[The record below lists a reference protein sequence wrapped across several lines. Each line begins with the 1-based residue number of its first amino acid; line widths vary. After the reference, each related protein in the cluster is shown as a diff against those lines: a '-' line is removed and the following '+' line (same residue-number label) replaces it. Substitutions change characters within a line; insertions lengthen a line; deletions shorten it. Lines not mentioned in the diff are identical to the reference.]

1 MKYLECNESGMHN
14 IYVKGWCLN
23 ARNLI
28 CHDMSLEHLYTGKSA
43 QFFRLNPRRSIS
55 KTSAAAIVQRVSSAK
70 SGRIQEKRIRESLTV
85 DGSLVQ
91 ITYVCFPIDT
101 EPSFL
106 AGSGLTE
113 THYAYL
119 LLVEAP
125 KTIAVFK
132 RNVEGLMKA
141 LAPFVLSYRYE
152 ELGGVYADSSLAFE
166 KISLS
171 TMSLARGVVRRRVLE
186 AENLADS
193 MAVAGI
199 HRSIPKNFRARSNE
213 GIHTIAPGSARIS
226 RRDTRARLEELVRWV
241 IRTGAELEI
250 GAQNYPKTFLAE
262 FCTAVPLSELPSG
275 TTPNAVLFD
284 LSDLRSIWEDSPGDF
299 EFSVMHSPRAD
310 RGHVFSEQSILS
322 LFALAEQ
329 VFQIEGDDIVYTSPR
344 NKSHI
349 VGGIRMN
356 KNTIGVRSQLLDQI
370 VIRYRGDEKKLSTYL
385 NQENKFLITFSEPA
399 YAYAERQL
407 FRDLNL
413 INSIDGLL
421 RIFEP
426 KGALASV
433 TSEKA
438 VGQSEFGTDGIFRF
452 VEDSVVSTN
461 AYLVCDDLGDEWAD
475 YIAVDTTSNPPR
487 LQFLHCKHKTESSS
501 ASDLQE
507 PIGQAVKNLSRMS
520 LGSTEFNEKAD
531 NKWNRNYSTTH
542 IARIRR
548 GKSVL
553 EVKEAFGS
561 VLGDPNTERSVV
573 LILSSISLKHVRDEF
588 ALLKASNAR
597 PHVSQLLWLLSWFVS
612 ACREH
617 GVRPHI
623 ICQP

>member
-1 MKYLECNESGMHN
+1 
-14 IYVKGWCLN
+14 
-23 ARNLI
+23 
-28 CHDMSLEHLYTGKSA
+28 MSLEHLYTGKSA
-43 QFFRLNPRRSIS
+43 QFFRRNPRRSIS
-55 KTSAAAIVQRVSSAK
+55 KASAAAIVQRVSSFK
-70 SGRIQEKRIRESLTV
+70 SGRIQEKRIREALTV
-85 DGSLVQ
+85 DGSLVHV
-91 ITYVCFPIDT
+91 TYVCFPIDT

-125 KTIAVFK
+125 ETIAVFK

-141 LAPFVLSYRYE
+141 LAPFVRSYRYE
-152 ELGGVYADSSLAFE
+152 ELGGVYADSSSAFE

-171 TMSLARGVVRRRVLE
+171 TMSLAPGVVRRRVLE

-199 HRSIPKNFRARSNE
+199 HRSIPNNFRARSNE

-226 RRDTRARLEELVRWV
+226 RRDTRARLEELIRWV
-241 IRTGAELEI
+241 MRTGAELEI

-262 FCTAVPLSELPSG
+262 FCTAVPLAELPLG
-275 TTPNAVLFD
+275 TTPNAILFD
-284 LSDLRSIWEDSPGDF
+284 LSDLRSTWEDSPGEF
-299 EFSVMHSPRAD
+299 EFSVMHSPRSD
-310 RGHVFSEQSILS
+310 RGHILSERSILS
-322 LFALAEQ
+322 LLALGEQ
-329 VFQIEGDDIVYTSPR
+329 VFQIENDDIMYTSPR

-349 VGGIRMN
+349 VGRIRMN
-356 KNTIGVRSQLLDQI
+356 KNTIAVRSLLLDQI
-370 VIRYRGDEKKLSTYL
+370 VIKYRGDEKKLSTYL
-385 NQENKFLITFSEPA
+385 NQENKFLITFSAPA
-399 YAYAERQL
+399 YAYAKRRL
-407 FRDLNL
+407 FRDLKL
-413 INSIDGLL
+413 INSIEGLL
-421 RIFEP
+421 RIFES
-426 KGALASV
+426 KDALASV

-438 VGQSEFGTDGIFRF
+438 VGQWEFGPDGIFRL
-452 VEDSVVSTN
+452 VEDSVVSPN

-475 YIAVDTTSNPPR
+475 YIAVDPTSNPPR
-487 LQFLHCKHKTESSS
+487 LQFLHCKHKKESSS

-520 LGSTEFNEKAD
+520 LGSTEFGEKTD
-531 NKWNRNYSTTH
+531 NKWSQNYSTTD
-542 IARIRR
+542 IARIRH
-548 GKSVL
+548 GKTAV
-553 EVKEAFGS
+553 EVKAAFDT

-573 LILSSISLKHVRDEF
+573 LVLSSISLKHIREEF
-588 ALLKASNAR
+588 ALLKAGNAR
-597 PHVSQLLWLLSWFVS
+597 PHVSQLLWILSWFVS

>member
-1 MKYLECNESGMHN
+1 
-14 IYVKGWCLN
+14 
-23 ARNLI
+23 
-28 CHDMSLEHLYTGKSA
+28 MSLEHLYTGKSA
-43 QFFRLNPRRSIS
+43 QFFRPNPRRSIS

-70 SGRIQEKRIRESLTV
+70 SGRIQEKRIREPLTV
-85 DGSLVQ
+85 DGSLVH
-91 ITYVCFPIDT
+91 ITYVCFPVDM

-125 KTIAVFK
+125 ETIAVFK

-141 LAPFVLSYRYE
+141 LAHFVLSYRYE
-152 ELGGVYADSSLAFE
+152 DIGGVYTDSSSAFE

-171 TMSLARGVVRRRVLE
+171 TMSLAPGVVRRRVLE

-199 HRSIPKNFRARSNE
+199 HRSIPNNFRARSNE
-213 GIHTIAPGSARIS
+213 GIHTIAPGSSRIS

-241 IRTGAELEI
+241 IRTGAELRI

-262 FCTAVPLSELPSG
+262 FCTAVPFSELPPG
-275 TTPNAVLFD
+275 TTPNAILFD
-284 LSDLRSIWEDSPGDF
+284 LSDLRSIWEDSPGDIEF
-299 EFSVMHSPRAD
+299 EVMHSPRSE
-310 RGHVFSEQSILS
+310 RSHVFSERSILS

-329 VFQIEGDDIVYTSPR
+329 VLQIDGDDIVYTSPR
-344 NKSHI
+344 NKSHV
-349 VGGIRMN
+349 VGRLRLN
-356 KNTIGVRSQLLDQI
+356 KNTIGVRSKLLDQI

-385 NQENKFLITFSEPA
+385 NQENKFLITFSDPAFA
-399 YAYAERQL
+399 YAQRRL
-407 FRDLNL
+407 FRDLKL

-421 RIFEP
+421 RIFEARD
-426 KGALASV
+426 ALGVV
-433 TSEKA
+433 TAEKA
-438 VGQSEFGTDGIFRF
+438 EGPNEFGREGIFRF
-452 VEDSVVSTN
+452 VEDSAVPLS

-475 YIAVDTTSNPPR
+475 YIAIDMTSNPPR
-487 LQFLHCKHKTESSS
+487 LQFIHCKHKEESSS

-520 LGSTEFNEKAD
+520 YGSAEFGEKID
-531 NKWNRNYSTTH
+531 RKWSHDYSTTN

-548 GKSVL
+548 GKTALELKQVFANVL
-553 EVKEAFGS
+553 A
-561 VLGDPNTERSVV
+561 DPNTERSVV
-573 LILSSISLKHVRDEF
+573 LILSGISLQHITEQFTSLR
-588 ALLKASNAR
+588 AGNAR
-597 PHVSQLLWLLSWFVS
+597 PHVSQLLWILSWFVS

-623 ICQP
+623 MCQP

>member
-1 MKYLECNESGMHN
+1 
-14 IYVKGWCLN
+14 
-23 ARNLI
+23 
-28 CHDMSLEHLYTGKSA
+28 MSLEHLYTGKSG
-43 QFFRLNPRRSIS
+43 QFFRSNPRRRIS

-70 SGRIQEKRIRESLTV
+70 SGRIEEKRIREPLTV
-85 DGSLVQ
+85 DGSLVH
-91 ITYVCFPIDT
+91 ITYVCFPIKT

-125 KTIAVFK
+125 ETIAVFK
-132 RNVEGLMKA
+132 RNLEGLMKA
-141 LAPFVLSYRYE
+141 LSPFVLSYRYE
-152 ELGGVYADSSLAFE
+152 EIGGVYADSSPAFE

-171 TMSLARGVVRRRVLE
+171 TMSLAQSVVRRRVLE

-199 HRSIPKNFRARSNE
+199 HRSIPNSFRSRSDE

-226 RRDTRARLEELVRWV
+226 RRDTRARLKELVRWV
-241 IRTGAELEI
+241 IRTGDELKV

-262 FCTAVPLSELPSG
+262 FCTAVPLTELPPG
-275 TTPNAVLFD
+275 TTPNAILFD
-284 LSDLRSIWEDSPGDF
+284 LSDLRSMWEDSPGDF
-299 EFSVMHSPRAD
+299 EFSVMHSPRSD
-310 RGHVFSEQSILS
+310 RDHVLSERSILS
-322 LFALAEQ
+322 LFALGEQ
-329 VFQIEGDDIVYTSPR
+329 VFQIEGDDIVYTSPL
-344 NKSHI
+344 NKSH
-349 VGGIRMN
+349 VMGRIRMN
-356 KNTIGVRSQLLDQI
+356 KNTIAVRSMLLDQV

-399 YAYAERQL
+399 YAYAERRL
-407 FRDLNL
+407 FRDMKL

-421 RIFEP
+421 RIFESRD
-426 KGALASV
+426 ALASV
-433 TSEKA
+433 TAEKA
-438 VGQSEFGTDGIFRF
+438 VGQTEFGKDGIFRF
-452 VEDSVVSTN
+452 IEDSAVSMS

-487 LQFLHCKHKTESSS
+487 LQFIHCKHKAESSS

-520 LGSTEFNEKAD
+520 IGSTEFGEKTD
-531 NKWNRNYSTTH
+531 NKWTRNYSVTD

-548 GKSVL
+548 GKSTL
-553 EVKEAFGS
+553 EVKEAFDS
-561 VLGDPNTERSVV
+561 VLADPNTERSVILV
-573 LILSSISLKHVRDEF
+573 LSSISLQHIKEQF
-588 ALLKASNAR
+588 TLLKAGNAR
-597 PHVSQLLWLLSWFVS
+597 PHVSQLLWILSWFVS

-623 ICQP
+623 MCQP

>member
-1 MKYLECNESGMHN
+1 
-14 IYVKGWCLN
+14 
-23 ARNLI
+23 
-28 CHDMSLEHLYTGKSA
+28 MSLQHLFTGKSA
-43 QFFRLNPRRSIS
+43 QFFRPNPRRSIS

-85 DGSLVQ
+85 DGSLVH

-113 THYAYL
+113 SHYAYL

-125 KTIAVFK
+125 ETIAVFK

-152 ELGGVYADSSLAFE
+152 ELGGVYADSSPAFE

-171 TMSLARGVVRRRVLE
+171 TMSLAPGVVRRRVLE

-199 HRSIPKNFRARSNE
+199 HRSIPNNFRARSYE

-226 RRDTRARLEELVRWV
+226 RRDTRAHLDELVRWV
-241 IRTGAELEI
+241 IRTGAELKI

-275 TTPNAVLFD
+275 TTPNAILFD
-284 LSDLRSIWEDSPGDF
+284 LSDLRSLWEDSPGDF
-299 EFSVMHSPRAD
+299 EFSVMHSPRAE
-310 RGHVFSEQSILS
+310 RGHVLSERSILS
-322 LFALAEQ
+322 LFALDEQ
-329 VFQIEGDDIVYTSPR
+329 VFQIDGDDIVYISPR

-349 VGGIRMN
+349 VGRIRMN
-356 KNTIGVRSQLLDQI
+356 KNTIGVRSKLLDQI
-370 VIRYRGDEKKLSTYL
+370 VFRYRGDEKKLSTYL
-385 NQENKFLITFSEPA
+385 NQENKFLITFTEPA
-399 YAYAERQL
+399 YAYAQRRL
-407 FRDLNL
+407 FRDLKL

-421 RIFEP
+421 RIFES
-426 KGALASV
+426 KDALASV

-438 VGQSEFGTDGIFRF
+438 VGQSEFETDGIFRF

-475 YIAVDTTSNPPR
+475 YIAVDTRSNPPR
-487 LQFLHCKHKTESSS
+487 LQFLHCKHKKESSS

-520 LGSTEFNEKAD
+520 LSRTEFNDKTD
-531 NKWNRNYSTTH
+531 NKWSQNYSTTN
-542 IARIRR
+542 ITRIRR

-553 EVKEAFGS
+553 EVKEAFRN

-573 LILSSISLKHVRDEF
+573 LVLSGISLKHIREEF
-588 ALLKASNAR
+588 TLLKAGTAR
-597 PHVSQLLWLLSWFVS
+597 PHVPQLLWILSWFVS